1 MKHLLFIAI
10 IALLTQAACSQK
22 KSSQDSSD
30 DVSKNVNNAV
40 MVLHKTSDSAKS
52 FPLHDTI
59 VIPLKAV
66 ETSSGSYSSVSF
78 SFEVNDGGRVNSIQV
93 FLPAAPKLAFKED
106 NNGGLTLMD
115 AVFPYT
121 LKPEDYVPYKNALYE
136 TEMKPQIFLQSIV
149 KSPEGGSTLYFRI
162 TELTFKSFE
171 FMNYKANAHVTM
183 KLMQYNPVDTAQ
195 QDYSAELE
203 FLVRDFPFSQML
215 VD

>member
-10 IALLTQAACSQK
+10 VALLTQTACSQK
-22 KSSQDSSD
+22 KSGSDSSAD
-30 DVSKNVNNAV
+30 TLSNANEA
-40 MVLHKTSDSAKS
+40 VLILKQLNEQAAT

-78 SFEVNDGGRVNSIQV
+78 RFEVNDGGRVNSIQV
-93 FLPAAPKLAFKED
+93 FLPAAPKLAFKEG

-121 LKPEDYVPYKNALYE
+121 LKPEDYIPYKNALYE

-183 KLMQYNPVDTAQ
+183 KLMQYNPVETAQ